1 VLYDNIIKIMV
12 MFVFNGVEFQV
23 VNKMKAGW
31 LEEKTPFTY
40 KGEKYILYKFT
51 YSDNTSWSIGRAELF
66 GSSMNIGKTTKRYI
80 SLYTYD
86 MMGQRTSYKM
96 ALSEMVFNVE

>member
-1 VLYDNIIKIMV
+1 

-31 LEEKTPFTY
+31 LEERTPFTY
-40 KGEKYILYKFT
+40 KGKKYILHKFVWT
-51 YSDNTSWSIGRAELF
+51 NDTSYSIGGVEMYD
-66 GSSMNIGKTTKRYI
+66 STMNIGKTTKRYI

>member
-1 VLYDNIIKIMV
+1 

-31 LEEKTPFTY
+31 LEERTPFTY
-40 KGEKYILYKFT
+40 KGKKYILHKFVWT
-51 YSDNTSWSIGRAELF
+51 NDTSYSIGGVEMYDPT
-66 GSSMNIGKTTKRYI
+66 MNIGKTTKRYI

-96 ALSEMVFNVE
+96 ALSEMIFNVE

>member
-1 VLYDNIIKIMV
+1 

-40 KGEKYILYKFT
+40 KNKKYILYKFT
-51 YSDNTSWSIGRAELF
+51 YSKDISYAIGSGELF
-66 GSSMNIGKTTKRYI
+66 GNSMNVEKTTKRYI

-86 MMGQRTSYKM
+86 MMGTRTTYKM